1 MSGPPDDQPDKP
13 DGPEIGSGESGGNTA
28 TAPQDGAN
36 PAPEAASN
44 ELASK
49 PAASSADETDHALT
63 GGGTALMVRR
73 PVLAMVISLLIVVA
87 GLAGLYGAEIREL
100 PDVDRPVITV
110 TTTFSGAAPETVDR
124 ELTAIIEGAVARV
137 SGVASISSTST
148 LGRSRVTI
156 EFTDSSDLNVA
167 ASDVRDSLGRIT
179 NNLPDGADE
188 PRIVKADA
196 NSDPVMRLA
205 VTSDRLSV
213 QDMTIVVEDLVVDR
227 LAAVP
232 GVADV
237 AVYGDREKIFRID
250 INQSRLAAF
259 GLTLADLR
267 TALRNA
273 ALDVPAGSLTARSS
287 DIVVRATADITTPD
301 GFANLYI
308 NDRVRFRDVASVTLG
323 ADPGDT
329 VLRANGRT
337 GIGMGIIRQS
347 ASNTLEIS
355 QGVRAAAAAISQIL
369 PEGVDIRVTSDDA
382 TFISGAIEEV
392 RSTLMLAVA
401 IVIAIIFLFLRDWRA
416 TIIPAVT
423 LPVALVGSFAAIW
436 LAGFSVNILTLL
448 ALVLATGMVVDDA
461 IVVLENIVRKRNEGM
476 GVRAAAVI
484 GTREVFFAV
493 VTTTATLAA
502 VFIPISFLPGQAG
515 GLFTEFGFVL
525 AFTVMISSV
534 VALTLCPML
543 ASRLIKRQSVASP
556 EARPSSLSALGTRL
570 SGAYARLLHK
580 ALDAPLVVIVIA
592 VLVAA
597 SALALA
603 RTIPQELT
611 PPEDRAVALMRISAP
626 QGVSLD
632 YTRARMGEIER
643 LVAPLQ
649 QSGEVTNVFAI
660 AGIRGSANS
669 GFMVLTL
676 APWGERE
683 RSQGEIVGQVNGMLA
698 GVPGLRAF
706 AIQPNSLGI
715 RGAGNGL
722 QFAFVGNSYDE
733 LAGVAQAMVDQLK
746 QEPRFRQIR
755 LSYETTQPQISVR
768 IDRERASDLGVDI
781 DGLAEALQAL
791 LDGREVAEVFIEDRA
806 YPVKLM
812 STTNPINDPTD
823 LESIYLQARDGR
835 IVPMSTIA
843 TLSEKAVA
851 PDLRREGQMRSV
863 SITAGLTPG
872 FALGEAWATAVEMA
886 EPLMPE
892 AVRIIPLAEAAT
904 LDQSSRDMLITFGIA
919 IIVVLLVLAAQFESF
934 VSALI
939 IISTVPLGLAC
950 AVFAIVMTGGS
961 LNVYSQIG
969 LVLLVGVMAKNGILI
984 VEFANQLRNRGMDV
998 REAIEQ
1004 ACNIRLRPVL
1014 MTMISTVLGSVPLV
1028 LAFGAGAEARVALG
1042 WVIVG
1047 GLGLA
1052 MIATLFLTPVAYLL
1066 IARFTSPSA
1075 EAERRLDAEL
1085 REAANAGHTGK
1096 PGMAPGE

>member
-1 MSGPPDDQPDKP
+1 MSGYNDD
-13 DGPEIGSGESGGNTA
+13 
-28 TAPQDGAN
+28 
-36 PAPEAASN
+36 
-44 ELASK
+44 L
-49 PAASSADETDHALT
+49 TDREQTTVDAET
-63 GGGTALMVRR
+63 GGGTALMIRR
-73 PVLAMVISLLIVVA
+73 PVLALVISLLIVVA

-110 TTTFSGAAPETVDR
+110 TTNFAGASPETVDR
-124 ELTAIIEGAVARV
+124 ELTAIVEGAIARV
-137 SGVASISSTST
+137 SGVASMSSTST
-148 LGRSRVTI
+148 LGRSRVTV
-156 EFTDSSDLNVA
+156 EFSDSTDLNVA
-167 ASDVRDSLGRIT
+167 ASDVRDALGRVT
-179 NNLPDGADE
+179 NNMPDGADD

-205 VTSDRLSV
+205 VTSDRYNV
-213 QDMTIVVEDLVVDR
+213 QDMTILVEDLVVDR

-237 AVYGDREKIFRID
+237 NVYGDREKIFRVD
-250 INQSRLAAF
+250 VDQSRLAAF

-267 TALRNA
+267 SALSNV
-273 ALDVPAGSLTARSS
+273 ALDVPVGSLTAQTS
-287 DIVVRATADITTPD
+287 DIVVRATADVTTPE
-301 GFANLYI
+301 GFEDLYI
-308 NDRVRFRDVASVTLG
+308 NDRIRFRDVANVTLG
-323 ADPGDT
+323 ADPGDS

-337 GIGMGIIRQS
+337 GLGMGIIRQS

-355 QGVRAAAAAISQIL
+355 QGVRAATQAIQAIL

-382 TFISGAIEEV
+382 TFISGAIDEV
-392 RSTLMLAVA
+392 RTTLILAVL

-423 LPVALVGSFAAIW
+423 LPVSLIGAFAAIW

-493 VTTTATLAA
+493 ITTTATLAA

-543 ASRLIKRQSVASP
+543 ASRLIKRRDMSAAKTKPSRFVAF
-556 EARPSSLSALGTRL
+556 GGYM
-570 SGAYARLLHK
+570 SGVYSRLLRR

-592 VLVAA
+592 LMAA
-597 SALALA
+597 GAAFALLP
-603 RTIPQELT
+603 TIPQELT
-611 PPEDRAVALMRISAP
+611 PPEDRAVALVRISAP

-632 YTRARMGEIER
+632 YTRSRMTEIER
-643 LVAPLQ
+643 LVSPLRD
-649 QSGEVTNVFAI
+649 SGEVQNIFAI
-660 AGIRGSANS
+660 AGTGGSSNN

-683 RSQGEIVGQVNGMLA
+683 RSQADIVGELNRA
-698 GVPGLRAF
+698 IATVPGLRAF

-733 LAGVAQAMVDQLK
+733 LAEVGQQMVEKLEQD
-746 QEPRFRQIR
+746 PRFNQIR
-755 LSYETTQPQISVR
+755 LSYETTQPQISVQ
-768 IDRERASDLGVDI
+768 IDRARASDLGVNI

-791 LDGREVAEVFIEDRA
+791 LDGREVAQVFIEDRSF
-806 YPVKLM
+806 PVKLL
-812 STTNPINDPTD
+812 STNNPINDPTD
-823 LESIYLQARDGR
+823 LESIYLKAGDGR

-843 TLSEKAVA
+843 TLTEKAVA
-851 PDLRREGQMRSV
+851 PDLRRESQMRSV
-863 SITAGLTPG
+863 SITAGLTPA
-872 FALGEAWATAVEMA
+872 FALGDAWAEAVVMA
-886 EPLMPE
+886 EPLMPGG
-892 AVRIIPLAEAAT
+892 VRIIPLAEAAT
-904 LDQSSRDMLITFGIA
+904 LDQSSNDMLITFGIA
-919 IIVVLLVLAAQFESF
+919 IIVVLLVLSAQFESF
-934 VSALI
+934 VSAFI

-950 AVFAIVMTGGS
+950 AIFAMAMTGGS

-984 VEFANQLRNRGMDV
+984 VEFANQLRNTGMDI
-998 REAIEQ
+998 RSAIEE
-1004 ACNIRLRPVL
+1004 ASNIRLRPVM
-1014 MTMISTVLGSVPLV
+1014 MTMISTVLGSVPLL

-1066 IARFTSPSA
+1066 LARFATPSA
-1075 EAERRLDAEL
+1075 EEERRLDVEL
-1085 REAANAGHTGK
+1085 REAGELANRRNAQ
-1096 PGMAPGE
+1096 PELSPGE

>member
-1 MSGPPDDQPDKP
+1 MD
-13 DGPEIGSGESGGNTA
+13 ERNSGEL
-28 TAPQDGAN
+28 
-36 PAPEAASN
+36 
-44 ELASK
+44 ELGTG
-49 PAASSADETDHALT
+49 ET
-63 GGGTALMVRR
+63 GGPTALMVRR
-73 PVLAMVISLLIVVA
+73 PVLAVVISLLIVVA

-110 TTTFSGAAPETVDR
+110 TTNFTGAAPETVDR
-124 ELTAIIEGAVARV
+124 ELTAVVEGAVARV
-137 SGVASISSTST
+137 AGVASMSSTST
-148 LGRSRVTI
+148 LGRSRVTV
-156 EFTDSSDLNVA
+156 EFSDNTDLNVA
-167 ASDVRDSLGRIT
+167 ASDVRDALGRVT
-179 NNLPDGADE
+179 NNLPGGADD

-196 NSDPVMRLA
+196 NSDAVMRLA
-205 VTSDRLSV
+205 VTSDRYNV
-213 QDMTIVVEDLVVDR
+213 QEMTILVEDLVVDR
-227 LAAVP
+227 LAAVT

-237 AVYGDREKIFRID
+237 AVYGDREKIFRVD
-250 INQSRLAAF
+250 VDQSRLAAF
-259 GLTLADLR
+259 GLTVADLR
-267 TALRNA
+267 SALSNV
-273 ALDVPAGSLTARSS
+273 ALDVPAGSLTAQTS
-287 DIVVRATADITTPD
+287 DIVVRATADVTTPE
-301 GFANLYI
+301 GFEKLYI

-323 ADPGDT
+323 ADPGDSA
-329 VLRANGRT
+329 LRANGRT
-337 GIGMGIIRQS
+337 GIGIGIIRQS

-355 QGVRAAAAAISQIL
+355 QGVRAAAEAIQNSVL

-392 RSTLMLAVA
+392 RSTLILAVL

-416 TIIPAVT
+416 TLIPAVT
-423 LPVALVGSFAAIW
+423 LPVALTGAFAAIW

-461 IVVLENIVRKRNEGM
+461 IVVLENIVRRRNQGM

-493 VTTTATLAA
+493 ITTTATLAA

-543 ASRLIKRQSVASP
+543 ASRLIKRRDMDKPVRKSKGLVAFGTYLAGKYQSV
-556 EARPSSLSALGTRL
+556 
-570 SGAYARLLHK
+570 LHR

-592 VLVAA
+592 LLAA
-597 SALALA
+597 GSALALLP
-603 RTIPQELT
+603 TIPQELT
-611 PPEDRAVALMRISAP
+611 PPEDRAVALMRITAP
-626 QGVSLD
+626 QGVSLE
-632 YTRARMGEIER
+632 YTRARMIEIER
-643 LVAPLQ
+643 LVSPLRET
-649 QSGEVTNVFAI
+649 GEVTNIFAI
-660 AGIRGSANS
+660 AGAGGSSNS
-669 GFMVLTL
+669 GFMVLSL

-683 RSQGEIVGQVNGMLA
+683 RSQADIVAELNAAVSQ
-698 GVPGLRAF
+698 VPGLRAF

-733 LAGVAQAMVDQLK
+733 LGDVAVQMVDLLEQD
-746 QEPRFRQIR
+746 PRFRQIR
-755 LSYETTQPQISVR
+755 LSYETTQPQISVQ
-768 IDRERASDLGVDI
+768 IDRARATDLGVNI

-791 LDGREVAEVFIEDRA
+791 LDGREVAQVFIEDRSF
-806 YPVKLM
+806 PVKLL

-823 LESIYLQARDGR
+823 LESIYLKAGDGR

-843 TLSEKAVA
+843 TLTEKAVA

-863 SITAGLTPG
+863 SITAGLAPG
-872 FALGEAWATAVEMA
+872 FALGAAWSEAVELA
-886 EPLMPE
+886 EPLMPGG
-892 AVRIIPLAEAAT
+892 VRIVPLAEAAT
-904 LDQSSRDMLITFGIA
+904 LDQSSNDMLITFGIA

-950 AVFAIVMTGGS
+950 AIFAMALTGGS

-984 VEFANQLRNRGMDV
+984 VEFANQLRNQGMDI
-998 REAIEQ
+998 RSAIEE
-1004 ACNIRLRPVL
+1004 ASNIRLRPVM
-1014 MTMISTVLGSVPLV
+1014 MTMVSTVLGSVPLL
-1028 LAFGAGAEARVALG
+1028 LAFGAGAEARIALG

-1052 MIATLFLTPVAYLL
+1052 MIATLFLTPVAYLML
-1066 IARFTSPSA
+1066 ARFATPTV
-1075 EAERRLDAEL
+1075 EEERRLDREL
-1085 REAANAGHTGK
+1085 REAEAASRRAGQQELS
-1096 PGMAPGE
+1096 PGE

>member
-1 MSGPPDDQPDKP
+1 
-13 DGPEIGSGESGGNTA
+13 
-28 TAPQDGAN
+28 
-36 PAPEAASN
+36 
-44 ELASK
+44 
-49 PAASSADETDHALT
+49 
-63 GGGTALMVRR
+63 MVRR

-110 TTTFSGAAPETVDR
+110 TTQFSGAAPETVDR

-156 EFTDSSDLNVA
+156 EFNDSSDLNVA
-167 ASDVRDSLGRIT
+167 ASDVRDSLGRVT
-179 NNLPDGADE
+179 NNMPDGADE

-205 VTSDRLSV
+205 VTSDRLNV
-213 QDMTIVVEDLVVDR
+213 QDMTVLVEDMVVDR

-237 AVYGDREKIFRID
+237 NVYGDREKIFRVD
-250 INQSRLAAF
+250 VDQSRLAAF

-267 TALRNA
+267 NALRNV

-287 DIVVRATADITTPD
+287 DIVVRATADITTPE
-301 GFANLYI
+301 GFEQLYI
-308 NDRVRFRDVASVTLG
+308 NDRVQFRDVASVTLG
-323 ADPGDT
+323 ADPGQT
-329 VLRANGRT
+329 VLRANNRT

-355 QGVRAAAAAISQIL
+355 QGVKAATEALREIL

-382 TFISGAIEEV
+382 RFISGAIDEV
-392 RSTLMLAVA
+392 RSTLLLAVA

-423 LPVALVGSFAAIW
+423 LPVALIGAFAAIW

-493 VTTTATLAA
+493 ITTTATLAA

-525 AFTVMISSV
+525 AFTVLISSV

-543 ASRLIKRQSVASP
+543 ASRLIKRKETPASGGR
-556 EARPSSLSALGTRL
+556 EGVFERWGGYFSSLYRAALR
-570 SGAYARLLHK
+570 R

-592 VLVAA
+592 LLVAGA
-597 SALALA
+597 ALFTAGS
-603 RTIPQELT
+603 IPQELT

-649 QSGEVTNVFAI
+649 ESGEVTNVFSI
-660 AGIRGSANS
+660 AGTGGSANN

-676 APWGERE
+676 APWGERV
-683 RSQGEIVGQVNGMLA
+683 RSQGEIVGQVNGMLQT
-698 GVPGLRAF
+698 VPGLRAF

-733 LAGVAQAMVDQLK
+733 LAEVAQEMVTKLEQDA
-746 QEPRFRQIR
+746 RFRQIR

-768 IDRERASDLGVDI
+768 IDRERASDLGVNI

-791 LDGREVAEVFIEDRA
+791 LDGREVAEVFIEDRS

-823 LESIYLQARDGR
+823 LESIYLKAGDGR

-843 TLSEKAVA
+843 SLTEKAVA
-851 PDLRREGQMRSV
+851 PDLRRESQMRSV

-872 FALGEAWATAVEMA
+872 FALGDAWAEAVDLA
-886 EPLMPE
+886 EPLMGE
-892 AVRIIPLAEAAT
+892 GVRIIPLAEAAT

-934 VSALI
+934 VSAFI

-950 AVFAIVMTGGS
+950 AIFAIAMTGGS

-998 REAIEQ
+998 REAIEE
-1004 ACNIRLRPVL
+1004 ASNIRLRPVM
-1014 MTMISTVLGSVPLV
+1014 MTMISTVLGSVPLL
-1028 LAFGAGAEARVALG
+1028 LAFGAGAEARIALG

-1052 MIATLFLTPVAYLL
+1052 MIATLMLTPVAYLL
-1066 IARFTSPSA
+1066 LARFATPSA
-1075 EAERRLDAEL
+1075 QEEQRLEAEL
-1085 REAANAGHTGK
+1085 RDASNAGASRGPK
-1096 PGMAPGE
+1096 PEMVPGE